1 MFSAINKMLHKVGV
15 NLAEKNDKVQSNFA
29 EKNDTEQTKAHEK

>member
-15 NLAEKNDKVQSNFA
+15 NFAEKSDKVQSNFA